1 MLVARGEP
9 LFAFD
14 PDAIACCFFP
24 FQAALPEGRYHYL
37 DERII
42 APIPNKAQGLANVFV
57 TEVYRRA
64 AEVLQQ
70 VDLLVIIGYRF
81 SSYDRYSYEPLLGG
95 TSPRRILV
103 VAPDASDLA
112 KRLRADY
119 PRFHWDSAPYTF
131 AKWVRAG
138 YPGV

>member
-14 PDAIACCFFP
+14 PEAIACCFFP
-24 FQAALPEGRYHYL
+24 FQAALPEGRNHYI

-42 APIPNKAQGLANVFV
+42 APIPDKAQGLTNVFV
-57 TEVYRRA
+57 TDVYRRA

-70 VDLLVIIGYRF
+70 IDLLVIIGYRF
-81 SSYDRYSYEPLLGG
+81 SPYDRYSYEPLLAG
-95 TSPRRILV
+95 TSPSRILL
-103 VAPDASDLA
+103 VAPDASHLA
-112 KRLRADY
+112 GRLRADY
-119 PRFHWDSAPYTF
+119 PLFNWDSAPYTF

-138 YPGV
+138 HPGV